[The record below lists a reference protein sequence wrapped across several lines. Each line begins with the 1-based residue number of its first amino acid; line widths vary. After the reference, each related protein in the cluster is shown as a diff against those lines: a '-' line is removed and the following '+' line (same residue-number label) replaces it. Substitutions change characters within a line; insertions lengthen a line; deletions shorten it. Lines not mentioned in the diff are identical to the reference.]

1 MAENEAPFIRLGDD
15 ADQAPQLNYS
25 IPESTAH
32 VGTTI
37 IAIDID
43 EELLN
48 RETRNWIRENLEDKE
63 PKRTNPTVPDLRVTD
78 FKVINR
84 NDRVGTVR
92 GFAAVTKVHDE
103 FPGSF
108 IVKPKEG
115 MLGFAGDFDII
126 KPKPRPPERIF
137 PKILL
142 FEKIQI
148 STFLG
153 NYGAGR
159 VIKTHSLFPG
169 EKTRISVK
177 NYQKTV
183 TKESSK
189 VNFGSS
195 ILDSVTEEAAVDFE
209 NSIQSETSS
218 KYTDSEADILNS
230 QSNYSNKGGG
240 GEAKVLWG
248 LVEAGG
254 RGSSE
259 QSSETTGEWG
269 TRQAREE
276 MASNVESALFKH
288 SARSSSKRDVEINTS
303 SEQKSSTATTEESEQ
318 VIEREIENVNVSRT
332 LNLVFRQMVQEY
344 ISVIHLTDVKI
355 GLYDESTGP
364 YAQYAIHELDK
375 FLEEYFASDPDV
387 QAKVLQNIISE
398 LFFIFDYRNQAQPFL
413 EVATLDFPQSEI
425 SLQNVFGGLDVTV
438 PLPNNVSYMRVNKG
452 LRTQLDDH
460 EFIEV
465 PGVVLKENVITMR
478 TEGVVVD
485 GFLGKGGDPEA
496 GLLDNYSAGLQ
507 TETVRELSLKND
519 LAVLEAEKMEL
530 ARQIAAEG
538 DESRAHIFRE
548 VYCCKPKCC
557 SEDHTVMADDPVR
570 EPNDPNQPSRDTG
583 NTE

>member
-1 MAENEAPFIRLGDD
+1 MADNNAPFIRLGDD
-15 ADQAPQLNYS
+15 ADEAPQLNYS
-25 IPESTAH
+25 IPEATVH
-32 VGTTI
+32 VGTTVI
-37 IAIDID
+37 TIDID
-43 EELLN
+43 EGMLN
-48 RETRNWIRENLEDKE
+48 QRTRDQIRQNLEDKE
-63 PKRTNPTVPDLRVTD
+63 PKRTNPTIPGLRLTD

-84 NDRVGTVR
+84 NDGVGTVR
-92 GFAAVTKVHDE
+92 GFAAATEIFDE

-108 IVKPKEG
+108 IFKPKEG

-126 KPKPRPPERIF
+126 KPKPRPPEQIF
-137 PKILL
+137 PKIMF

-169 EKTRISVK
+169 EKTKISVK

-218 KYTDSEADILNS
+218 KYTESEADILNS

-259 QSSETTGEWG
+259 QSSQTTGEWG

-288 SARSSSKRDVEINTS
+288 SARASSKRDVEINTS
-303 SEQKSSTATTEESEQ
+303 SEQKSSTTTTDETEQ

-332 LNLVFRQMVQEY
+332 LNLVFRQMVQEF

-364 YAQYAIHELDK
+364 YPQFAIHELDK
-375 FLEEYFASDPDV
+375 FLGEYFSDDPDV
-387 QAKVLQNIISE
+387 QALVLQNIISE
-398 LFFIFDYRNQAQPFL
+398 LFFIFDYRNQPQPFL
-413 EVATLDFPQSEI
+413 EVATLNFPQNEI
-425 SLQNVFGGLDVTV
+425 SLQNVFGELDVTV
-438 PLPNNVSYMRVNKG
+438 PLPDSVSYMRVNKG
-452 LRTQLDDH
+452 LRTRLEDQ

-496 GLLDNYSAGLQ
+496 GLLDTYSAGLQ
-507 TETVRELSLKND
+507 AETVREMQLRN
-519 LAVLEAEKMEL
+519 AHQELENRKL
-530 ARQIAAEG
+530 RIANQAISEG
-538 DESRAHIFRE
+538 NLEMANAFRE
-548 VYCCKPKCC
+548 IFCCPDYLCCGTPKDRAT
-557 SEDHTVMADDPVR
+557 SPE
-570 EPNDPNQPSRDTG
+570 EEGQN
-583 NTE
+583 